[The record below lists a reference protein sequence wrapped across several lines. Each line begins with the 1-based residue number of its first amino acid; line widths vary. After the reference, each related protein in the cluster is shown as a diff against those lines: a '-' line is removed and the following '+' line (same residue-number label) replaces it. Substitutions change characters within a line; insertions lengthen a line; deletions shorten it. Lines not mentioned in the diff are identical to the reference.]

1 MCFKVSA
8 VGGND
13 GGVSVTANVNRLTT
27 EHTVKVF
34 QVSRHESHF
43 RTVPQLIPQPN
54 QHQQLGEGMQF
65 CDVSHY
71 VSRTN
76 QHRQRGAG
84 IAALR
89 RPRTPTVTEFAL
101 ESKNSLSNS
110 DQFCAKLL
118 TGKRHRGY
126 EALVDSTVF
135 CASMPT
141 LWVVTKHKGGE
152 RGDTFTAQFLPQNNG
167 ENCGQIST
175 YLLRCVSHRR
185 LKHPPVCVSLSPNAA
200 HRRRTQEVKAMTTL
214 LSISGVQDRLCV
226 SRSTVNRLIRDRK
239 LECVYIGRSPRI
251 PDDSVEKLISELRTN
266 KPDIHVRE
274 IDS

>member
-1 MCFKVSA
+1 MPL
-8 VGGND
+8 
-13 GGVSVTANVNRLTT
+13 R
-27 EHTVKVF
+27 
-34 QVSRHESHF
+34 
-43 RTVPQLIPQPN
+43 
-54 QHQQLGEGMQF
+54 
-65 CDVSHY
+65 DVSHY
-71 VSRTN
+71 VSRTD

-89 RPRTPTVTEFAL
+89 RPRTPTVTEFAP

-110 DQFCAKLL
+110 DKICAKLL

-126 EALVDSTVF
+126 EALVDSADF

-141 LWVVTKHKGGE
+141 LWVVTKHKVGE
-152 RGDTFTAQFLPQNNG
+152 RGGIFTAQFRPKIDS

-200 HRRRTQEVKAMTTL
+200 HSRRTQEVKAMTTL

-239 LECVYIGRSPRI
+239 LECVYIDRSPRI
-251 PDDSVEKLISELRTN
+251 PDDAVERLIASLRDTSLHLN
-266 KPDIHVRE
+266 ETEVGL
-274 IDS
+274 

>member
-1 MCFKVSA
+1 
-8 VGGND
+8 
-13 GGVSVTANVNRLTT
+13 
-27 EHTVKVF
+27 
-34 QVSRHESHF
+34 
-43 RTVPQLIPQPN
+43 
-54 QHQQLGEGMQF
+54 MQF
-65 CDVSHY
+65 RDVSHY
-71 VSRTN
+71 VSRTD

-89 RPRTPTVTEFAL
+89 RPRTPTVTEFAP

-141 LWVVTKHKGGE
+141 LWVVTKHKDDE

-167 ENCGQIST
+167 ENCGEIST

-200 HRRRTQEVKAMTTL
+200 HSRRTQEVKAMTTL

-251 PDDSVEKLISELRTN
+251 PDDAVERLISKLRDGTLDLDQN
-266 KPDIHVRE
+266 E
-274 IDS
+274 AQA